1 MCQGKPL
8 FREPP
13 VCKTEANLINLT
25 IIHTHIYIYIYYI
38 CMISVDMYSI

>member
-25 IIHTHIYIYIYYI
+25 IIHILH
-38 CMISVDMYSI
+38 MYDKCGYVQ